1 MPDPVVNFQNI
12 EGFYREPEK
21 STRFGATI
29 AMVGKLLGL
38 EGLGCNY
45 ITVEP
50 GRRAFPTHNHLGNDE
65 LFVIL
70 EGEGTYRFGDA
81 KYSVGPGCCCAAP
94 RGGPDKAHQLI
105 NTGEST
111 LKYLAISTCRDPDVI
126 EYPDS
131 GKFAAVAI
139 APGADFMSAHLKFVG
154 RTESAVDYF
163 DGEKI

>member
-1 MPDPVVNFQNI
+1 MSDPVVNINKVD
-12 EGFYREPEK
+12 GFFRAPEN
-21 STRFGATI
+21 STRFGATV
-29 AMVGKLLGL
+29 AMVGRLLGL

-50 GRRAFPTHNHLGNDE
+50 GKRAFPAHNHLGNDE

-70 EGEGTYRFGDA
+70 EGQGTYRFGD
-81 KYSVGPGCCCAAP
+81 SDFPVGPGDCCAAP
-94 RGGPDKAHQLI
+94 RGGTEKAHQLI
-105 NTGEST
+105 NSGNAT

-139 APGADFMSAHLKFVG
+139 APGADFMNAHLKFVG

-163 DGEKI
+163 DGEEI